1 LGSRKKI
8 ENVLNE
14 MYLLDNQA
22 AKKYLSAFIFIYQT
36 GSNIN
41 NYNNEKLNDKYL
53 IRYYKLL
60 QNWRENHSL

>member
-1 LGSRKKI
+1 MCLTRCTYSTIKLQK
-8 ENVLNE
+8 N
-14 MYLLDNQA
+14 
-22 AKKYLSAFIFIYQT
+22 YLSAFIFIYQT

-60 QNWRENHSL
+60 QNWMENHSL

>member
-1 LGSRKKI
+1 
-8 ENVLNE
+8 